1 MRTHIP
7 TKQEEEEEEE
17 VGMREVEVGGSAG
30 RRNPCAK
37 GLRWMRRVWGK
48 WEQWPEEPEGSWAGR
63 GWGCRASRTL
73 NARGSYW
80 RESPGRDGAY

>member
-17 VGMREVEVGGSAG
+17 EVGMSAVGVGGSAG

-37 GLRWMRRVWGK
+37 GLRQMRRVWG
-48 WEQWPEEPEGSWAGR
+48 
-63 GWGCRASRTL
+63 TV
-73 NARGSYW
+73 
-80 RESPGRDGAY
+80 GAVG